1 MKRILSTL
9 LLLLAISAYAQQSPA
24 DNANKIEIK
33 TSAICDMCKHAIEYD
48 LAFEKGVKSADLNL
62 DNKVVTV
69 YFNPKKTS
77 AEILRT
83 RITKVGYHAD
93 ELKRDPVAYE
103 KLPAC
108 CKDGAHADGHTKDN

>member
-9 LLLLAISAYAQQSPA
+9 ILLLGIQAYGQQPA
-24 DNANKIEIK
+24 TADGNKVEIK

-48 LAFEKGVKSADLNL
+48 LAFEKGVKSAELNL
-62 DNKVVTV
+62 DTKVVTIT
-69 YFNPKKTS
+69 FNPKKTS

-93 ELKRDPVAYE
+93 EMKRDPVAYE

-108 CKDGAHADGHTKDN
+108 CKDGAHADDHKDN

>member
-1 MKRILSTL
+1 MKQLLSTFIIL
-9 LLLLAISAYAQQSPA
+9 LTVQVYGQPA
-24 DNANKIEIK
+24 TTDGNKVEIK

-48 LAFEKGVKSADLNL
+48 LAFEKGVKGAELNL
-62 DNKVVTV
+62 ENKVVTI

-77 AEILRT
+77 AETLRT

-93 ELKRDPVAYE
+93 DLKREPVAYE

-108 CKDGAHADGHTKDN
+108 CKDGAHADDHKDD